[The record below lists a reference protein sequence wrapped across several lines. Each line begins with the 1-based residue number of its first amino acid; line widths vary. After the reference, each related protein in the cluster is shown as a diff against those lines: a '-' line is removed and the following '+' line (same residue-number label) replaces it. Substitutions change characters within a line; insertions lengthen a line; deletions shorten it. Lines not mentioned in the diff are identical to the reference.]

1 MNDNAIGTDADKV
14 ETFLVRKIQEDP
26 SMAPFNETL
35 LSLYKAGMI
44 SASYDKEVDDYDFSL
59 TFLGQTSYYESIAQA
74 FTPGEA

>member
-1 MNDNAIGTDADKV
+1 MNDNPIVTDADKV

-35 LSLYKAGMI
+35 LSLYKGGMI
-44 SASYDKEVDDYDFSL
+44 SASYVEEIDDYDFSL
-59 TFLGQTSYYESIAQA
+59 TLLGQTSYYESIAQA